1 MSARGTAPAET
12 PAEDPLD
19 PPTRGERMSAEMRER
34 VESLGER
41 FEEPIQTVTSITQKT
56 MALFPVRVW
65 RWFLFRN
72 GFLLSAGMSYQA
84 LFAVFAAVYV
94 LFAATGLWLG
104 GDPATLDGI
113 ITLINTYVPGL
124 IAEGGAITPEQL
136 EEIASS
142 STSLFGWTGAVALAG
157 FIWTAIGWITYSRTA
172 VRSLFGLPKDM
183 RSYVLLKARDLLA
196 ALAFGAMILI
206 GSLLSVASTAAATWI
221 FTLLGFDMD
230 GWLVQASIGGAG
242 FLVVLIINTA
252 VLLAMFRFL
261 SGASVKWSRLWSGS
275 VLGGVAMYVLQIG
288 AGYLV
293 GSATNNPLFATFTV
307 FIGLLLWFRLTS
319 IVTLVA
325 ASWIYVA
332 ASDRNESLRRVTP
345 AQLEAERRQ
354 AEREALILATRV
366 SLREARE
373 EAARVGW
380 VRRAALRRRIARL
393 QAELDD
399 LQDAAASDVAV
410 VRSPTTDAPPP
421 TLR

>member
-1 MSARGTAPAET
+1 MTVPAET

-19 PPTRGERMSAEMRER
+19 PPTRGERVSAEMRER
-34 VESLGER
+34 MESLGER
-41 FEEPIQTVTSITQKT
+41 FEEPIQTVTTITQKT

-72 GFLLSAGMSYQA
+72 GFILSAGMSYQA

-94 LFAATGLWLG
+94 VFAATGLWLG
-104 GDPATLDGI
+104 GDPSTLDGL

-124 IAEGGAITPEQL
+124 IAEGGAITPDQL
-136 EEIASS
+136 EEIAAS

-196 ALAFGAMILI
+196 ALAFGAMILV
-206 GSLLSVASTAAATWI
+206 GSLLSVASTAAATWV
-221 FTLLGFDMD
+221 FSLLGLDMAN
-230 GWLVQASIGGAG
+230 WLVQASIGGAG
-242 FLVVLIINTA
+242 FLVVLVINTA

-293 GSATNNPLFATFTV
+293 GSATSNPLFATFTV
-307 FIGLLLWFRLTS
+307 FIGLLLWFRITS

-325 ASWIYVA
+325 ASWIYIA
-332 ASDRNESLRRVTP
+332 ASDRNVSLRRVTP
-345 AQLEAERRQ
+345 EQLDAERRQ
-354 AEREALILATRV
+354 AERDARILTTQV
-366 SLREARE
+366 ELRRARE
-373 EAARVGW
+373 EAVEVGWIRRVG
-380 VRRAALRRRIARL
+380 VRRRIARL
-393 QAELDD
+393 QSELDE
-399 LQDAAASDVAV
+399 LQTASAAAAGHGI
-410 VRSPTTDAPPP
+410 RPTDAVLQAPRRPEDV
-421 TLR
+421 

>member
-1 MSARGTAPAET
+1 MSSRVTAPAET

-41 FEEPIQTVTSITQKT
+41 FEEPIQTVTTITQKT

-84 LFAVFAAVYV
+84 IFAVFAAVYV
-94 LFAATGLWLG
+94 VFAATGIWLG
-104 GDPATLDGI
+104 GDPATLDALI
-113 ITLINTYVPGL
+113 NLINTYVPGL
-124 IAEGGAITPEQL
+124 IAEGGAITPDQL
-136 EEIASS
+136 TAIADS

-196 ALAFGAMILI
+196 ALAFGAMLLV
-206 GSLLSVASTAAATWI
+206 GSLLSVASTAAATWV
-221 FTLLGFDMD
+221 FTLLGLDMAN
-230 GWLVQASIGGAG
+230 WLVQASIGGAG
-242 FLVVLIINTA
+242 FLVVLVINTA

-293 GSATNNPLFATFTV
+293 GSATSNPLFATFTV
-307 FIGLLLWFRLTS
+307 FIGLLLWFRLTA

-332 ASDRNESLRRVTP
+332 ASDRSESLRRVTP

-354 AEREALILATRV
+354 AEREALILATQV
-366 SLREARE
+366 ELREARE

-380 VRRAALRRRIARL
+380 VRRATLRRRIARL

-399 LQDAAASDVAV
+399 LQAASTTEDSVG
-410 VRSPTTDAPPP
+410 RPPTTPAASP